1 MALRE
6 LFVLKKVVFVSICCT
21 FGAGLPSPFQWLQH
35 PYAAALHRGVCI
47 TRVCL
52 VVSSLVVPHSH
63 GVMLTHQHHQHPNS
77 SESGTGW
84 RLCVWCL
91 TPLVASAVMLGPER
105 HPSSCPLQPWGPRCH
120 TQPHL
125 QAAPCCVHPALLN
138 VVCTQHC

>member
-1 MALRE
+1 MLLRE
-6 LFVLKKVVFVSICCT
+6 LFVLRKVVFVSICCMLR
-21 FGAGLPSPFQWLQH
+21 ASCPSPFQWLQR

-77 SESGTGW
+77 CESRTGW
-84 RLCVWCL
+84 RLGLWCL
-91 TPLVASAVMLGPER
+91 IPLVASADMLGPQR
-105 HPSSCPLQPWGPRCH
+105 PPSSCPLSRPRCH

-125 QAAPCCVHPALLN
+125 QAASLLCAPSTVD
-138 VVCTQHC
+138 VVCTQHY